1 MPSLSA
7 SKRVKMRR
15 SSMSRSLSPM
25 GRRECGARFS
35 VSCFISAP
43 RTAFMSAASKQGAM
57 AMTSPVA
64 FICGPRLRSEPP
76 NLSKGHFGNFTTT

>member
-1 MPSLSA
+1 
-7 SKRVKMRR
+7 MRM
-15 SSMSRSLSPM
+15 SSMSRMRWLS
-25 GRRECGARFS
+25 GRREEGARFK

-57 AMTSPVA
+57 LMTSPVA
-64 FICGPRLRSEPP
+64 FICGPRPRLAPA